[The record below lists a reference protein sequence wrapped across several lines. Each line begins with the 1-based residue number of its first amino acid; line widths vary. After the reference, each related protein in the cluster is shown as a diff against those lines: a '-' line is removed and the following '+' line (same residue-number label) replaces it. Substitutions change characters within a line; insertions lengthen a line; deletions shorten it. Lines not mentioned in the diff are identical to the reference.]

1 MQETT
6 LSKLFTLLSIVFAG
20 LAGADYLSVAPAAST
35 NAYGYCLQDYSSD
48 MRTCSFHTL
57 EQCIVVISGRG
68 GSCARHRR
76 PSEGSIMAAN

>member
-48 MRTCSFHTL
+48 MRKCHFDTL
-57 EQCIVVISGRG
+57 EQCIVLISGRG
-68 GSCARHRR
+68 GSCARS
-76 PSEGSIMAAN
+76 PSSAVEAAMATN